1 MENIKEIFAS
11 FGLWSLVEDVS
22 DDGDGIGDDLQL
34 TKEGL
39 EAHRMIEELLEEREI
54 ENRMKIKGWKT
65 RWEEFKDKTIFD
77 TRVDTDENYPEEYNV
92 YLSEYDTTAIEGF
105 ISQELDKAREEGY
118 QKGWE
123 DGSKGKV
130 FEKIEVETEVTFK
143 DLRDVIEG
151 KEDAGEFL
159 SKLTTK

>member
-1 MENIKEIFAS
+1 MEEKKLKEVVHKIALEVERDFEMGGLTGGIYEDFALEVVRR
-11 FGLWSLVEDVS
+11 FEIGGLD
-22 DDGDGIGDDLQL
+22 
-34 TKEGL
+34 
-39 EAHRMIEELLEEREI
+39 R
-54 ENRMKIKGWKT
+54 
-65 RWEEFKDKTIFD
+65 
-77 TRVDTDENYPEEYNV
+77 
-92 YLSEYDTTAIEGF
+92 
-105 ISQELDKAREEGY
+105 AREEGY

-143 DLRDVIEG
+143 DLKDVIEG

>member
-1 MENIKEIFAS
+1 MEKKEIRKWRDRLVKM
-11 FGLWSLVEDVS
+11 FGVYHS
-22 DDGDGIGDDLQL
+22 DGQEYVTCPLCRINLDEL
-34 TKEGL
+34 
-39 EAHRMIEELLEEREI
+39 ANHMI
-54 ENRMKIKGWKT
+54 K
-65 RWEEFKDKTIFD
+65 
-77 TRVDTDENYPEEYNV
+77 
-92 YLSEYDTTAIEGF
+92 
-105 ISQELDKAREEGY
+105 ELDKAREEGY